1 MHTFRSYLEKRYQY
15 PIANQI
21 ATIMAPR
28 FQNGFQ
34 NTVLIAD
41 YYKTIEKF
49 ANQGKEENLRFIF
62 KLFDVFNEDKITEAG
77 LFKFMEDA
85 SLRRHDQP
93 AIPSEV
99 LRLNEVENDIFLD
112 IFTNT
117 YAKIAEAIT
126 KKSKKGNV
134 IEGQRAAVRRIS
146 LL

>member
-1 MHTFRSYLEKRYQY
+1 M
-15 PIANQI
+15 
-21 ATIMAPR
+21 
-28 FQNGFQ
+28 NGFQ

-49 ANQGKEENLRFIF
+49 SNQSKEENLRFIF
-62 KLFDVFNEDKITEAG
+62 KLFDVFNEEKITESG

-93 AIPSEV
+93 AVPSEV

-117 YAKIAEAIT
+117 YAKIAEALT

-134 IEGQRAAVRRIS
+134 IEG
-146 LL
+146 